1 MYILLRNVR
10 QTTKKS
16 VKQSTIQSNETT
28 GCFIILVSPVF
39 VTYQAVNKRQPVL
52 KKNIFIFLL
61 FVLSFSLTL
70 NRGGFS

>member
-28 GCFIILVSPVF
+28 GCFIIPVSPVF

-52 KKNIFIFLL
+52 KKIFFL
-61 FVLSFSLTL
+61 SH
-70 NRGGFS
+70 